1 MIHEGID
8 ERIRHRNEWALR
20 RQLGIPNSRKL
31 FVLTC
36 MDERV
41 PIEAALGIE
50 PGDAHIYRNAG
61 GLVTDDVIRSAMLT
75 CNFFG
80 TTEIIVVNH
89 TECGMMTAN
98 GEEIYEGLS
107 ARLGIDPA
115 TVPLDPAVP
124 DFGALSRDHFARWVR
139 TFTDVD
145 QVCKAQVEFL
155 SGHPLIPR
163 GTAVSGY
170 IYEVESNALRHPGSR
185 VSEQVSTSEAM
196 RKSASNR

>member
-1 MIHEGID
+1 MIHAGID
-8 ERIRHRNEWALR
+8 DRIRHRKEWALR
-20 RQLGIPNSRKL
+20 RQLGIPNSRRL

-41 PIEAALGIE
+41 PIEAALRIE

-61 GLVTDDVIRSAMLT
+61 GIVTDDVIRSAMLT

-89 TECGMMTAN
+89 TECGMMTAS

-107 ARLGIDPA
+107 TRLGIDPA
-115 TVPLDPAVP
+115 TVPLDPVVP
-124 DFGALSRDHFARWVR
+124 DFGALSPDQFARWVR

-155 SGHPLIPR
+155 SGHPFIPK
-163 GTAVSGY
+163 GTTVRSLLGNVKATLDAG
-170 IYEVESNALRHPGSR
+170 
-185 VSEQVSTSEAM
+185 
-196 RKSASNR
+196 

>member
-8 ERIRHRNEWALR
+8 DRIRHRNEWALR
-20 RQLGIPNSRKL
+20 RQLGIPNSQKL

-89 TECGMMTAN
+89 TECGMMAAS

-107 ARLGIDPA
+107 ARLGH
-115 TVPLDPAVP
+115 
-124 DFGALSRDHFARWVR
+124 R
-139 TFTDVD
+139 
-145 QVCKAQVEFL
+145 
-155 SGHPLIPR
+155 
-163 GTAVSGY
+163 
-170 IYEVESNALRHPGSR
+170 PGDR
-185 VSEQVSTSEAM
+185 A
-196 RKSASNR
+196 A

>member
-8 ERIRHRNEWALR
+8 DRIRQRKEWALR
-20 RQLGIPNSRKL
+20 RQLGIPNSRRL

-89 TECGMMTAN
+89 TECGMMTAS

-115 TVPLDPAVP
+115 IVPLDPAVP
-124 DFGALSRDHFARWVR
+124 DFGALSRDQFARWVR

-155 SGHPLIPR
+155 LGHPLIPK
-163 GTAVSGY
+163 GTTVSGY

-196 RKSASNR
+196 SKSGTNR

>member
-1 MIHEGID
+1 MIHEEID
-8 ERIRHRNEWALR
+8 DRIQRRNEWALR
-20 RQLGIPNSRKL
+20 RQLGIPNSRRL

-41 PIEAALGIE
+41 PIEAALGVE
-50 PGDAHIYRNAG
+50 PGEAHIYRNAG

-89 TECGMMTAN
+89 TECGMMTVS

-107 ARLGIDPA
+107 AKLGVDPA
-115 TVPLDPAVP
+115 TVPLDPVVP
-124 DFGALSRDHFARWVR
+124 DFGALSPDQFTRWVR

-145 QVCKAQVEFL
+145 QVCKAQIEFL
-155 SGHPLIPR
+155 SGHPLIPK
-163 GTAVSGY
+163 GITVSGY

-185 VSEQVSTSEAM
+185 VSEQVNTSEAM
-196 RKSASNR
+196 RKSPTNR

>member
-1 MIHEGID
+1 MTHEGID
-8 ERIRHRNEWALR
+8 DRIRHRKEWALR
-20 RQLGIPNSRKL
+20 RQLGIPNHRKL

-89 TECGMMTAN
+89 TECGMMTARKPGFQG
-98 GEEIYEGLS
+98 GE
-107 ARLGIDPA
+107 ARS
-115 TVPLDPAVP
+115 T
-124 DFGALSRDHFARWVR
+124 
-139 TFTDVD
+139 
-145 QVCKAQVEFL
+145 Q
-155 SGHPLIPR
+155 PR
-163 GTAVSGY
+163 
-170 IYEVESNALRHPGSR
+170 ICIH
-185 VSEQVSTSEAM
+185 
-196 RKSASNR
+196 

>member
-8 ERIRHRNEWALR
+8 DRIRQRKEWALR
-20 RQLGIPNSRKL
+20 RQLGIPNSRRL

-89 TECGMMTAN
+89 TECGMMTAS

-115 TVPLDPAVP
+115 IVPLDPAVP
-124 DFGALSRDHFARWVR
+124 DFGALSRDQFARWVR

-155 SGHPLIPR
+155 SDHPLIPK
-163 GTAVSGY
+163 GTTVSGY

-196 RKSASNR
+196 SKSGTNR

>member
-8 ERIRHRNEWALR
+8 DRIRHRNEWALR
-20 RQLGIPNSRKL
+20 RQLGIPNSQKL

-89 TECGMMTAN
+89 TECGMMAAS

-115 TVPLDPAVP
+115 TVPLDPVVP
-124 DFGALSRDHFARWVR
+124 DFGALSPEQFARWVR

-155 SGHPLIPR
+155 SGHPLIPK
-163 GTAVSGY
+163 GTSVSGY
-170 IYEVESNALRHPGSR
+170 IYEVESDALRHPGSR

-196 RKSASNR
+196 RKSATNR